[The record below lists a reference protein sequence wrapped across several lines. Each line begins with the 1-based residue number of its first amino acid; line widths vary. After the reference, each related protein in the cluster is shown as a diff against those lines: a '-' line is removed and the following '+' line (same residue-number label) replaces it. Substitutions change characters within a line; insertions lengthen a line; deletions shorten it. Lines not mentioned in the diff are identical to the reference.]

1 VLLDVPQVR
10 LARAGWALACDR
22 VGYPAVNT
30 EAIKAWADDLNE
42 S

>member
-1 VLLDVPQVR
+1 MLLAMPLLR
-10 LARAGWALACDR
+10 LTRAGWALACDR
-22 VGYPAVNT
+22 VGYAAVNT